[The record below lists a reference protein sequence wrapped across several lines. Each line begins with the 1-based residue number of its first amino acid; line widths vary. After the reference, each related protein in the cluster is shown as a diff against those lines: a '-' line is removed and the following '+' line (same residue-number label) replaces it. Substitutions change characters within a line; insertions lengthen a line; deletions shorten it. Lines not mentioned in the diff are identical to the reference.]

1 MKGEIIVAEMNAR
14 QGSAV
19 ARSKDE
25 RTEPF
30 QQKITSFLWFNNNAE
45 EAVNFYVS
53 IFKNSNVLK
62 TVHSGNEGP
71 GPKGSVM
78 IIDFQLDGQEFTA
91 LNGGPQF
98 KFTEAISL
106 VVHCTTQ
113 EEVDY
118 FWEKLSADGGEIV
131 ECGWL
136 KDKFGL
142 SWQVTPDVLLQLL
155 RDDDPQ
161 KKERVMKAM
170 MKMKKLDIAELEQA
184 ATAQQ

>member
-1 MKGEIIVAEMNAR
+1 MAETKAMP
-14 QGSAV
+14 GTAV
-19 ARSKDE
+19 ARARDE
-25 RTEPF
+25 RTQPF

-53 IFKNSNVLK
+53 VFKNSSIRR
-62 TVHSGNEGP
+62 TVHYAESGP

-78 IIDFQLDGQEFTA
+78 IIDFVLDGQEFTA
-91 LNGGPQF
+91 LNGGPEF

-106 VVHCTTQ
+106 VVHCKTQ

-118 FWEKLSADGGEIV
+118 YWDKLGADGQII

-142 SWQVTPDVLLQLL
+142 AWQIVPDVLLESLQ
-155 RDDDPQ
+155 DNDPQ
-161 KKERVMKAM
+161 KKDRVMKAM
-170 MKMKKLDIAELEQA
+170 MKMKKLDVAEIEQA
-184 ATAQQ
+184 AAAR

>member
-1 MKGEIIVAEMNAR
+1 MMAETKAT

-25 RTEPF
+25 RTQPSP
-30 QQKITSFLWFNNNAE
+30 QKITSFLWFNNNAE

-53 IFKNSNVLK
+53 VFKNSSIRR
-62 TVHSGNEGP
+62 TVHYGESGP
-71 GPKGSVM
+71 GAKGSVM

-91 LNGGPQF
+91 LNGGPEF

-106 VVHCTTQ
+106 VVHCKTQ

-118 FWEKLSADGGEIV
+118 YWDKLGAGGQII

-142 SWQVTPDVLLQLL
+142 AWQIVPDVLLELIQ
-155 RDDDPQ
+155 DDDPQ
-161 KKERVMKAM
+161 RKDRAMKAM
-170 MKMKKLDIAELEQA
+170 MKMKKLDVAELQQA
-184 ATAQQ
+184 ADAR

>member
-1 MKGEIIVAEMNAR
+1 MAETKATP
-14 QGSAV
+14 GTAV
-19 ARSKDE
+19 ARARDE
-25 RTEPF
+25 RTQPF

-53 IFKNSNVLK
+53 VFKNSSIRR
-62 TVHSGNEGP
+62 TVHYGESGP

-106 VVHCTTQ
+106 VVHCKTQ

-118 FWEKLSADGGEIV
+118 YWDKLGAGGQII

-142 SWQVTPDVLLQLL
+142 AWQIVPDVLLELIQ
-155 RDDDPQ
+155 DDDPQ
-161 KKERVMKAM
+161 RKDRVMKAM
-170 MKMKKLDIAELEQA
+170 MKMKKLDVAGIERA
-184 ATAQQ
+184 AAN